1 MINSRIE
8 PESILSFVIVQYED
22 VLRKTTNLNVSEAS
36 QQRDVSTKKLIE
48 NSEYFLL
55 HFYKNINHCLEQSLF
70 PHDLKLADAAPVYKK
85 KFKASKNNYRPVS
98 ILSNTSKKYERC
110 VYDQIQTCF
119 DKVLSKYQCGF
130 RKGYNSQQC
139 LIPLIEKW
147 KIVLIIVVHLV
158 LC

>member
-119 DKVLSKYQCGF
+119 VKVLSKYQCGF

-139 LIPLIEKW
+139 LIALIEKW
-147 KIVLIIVVHLV
+147 KKR
-158 LC
+158 CW